1 MLYRSATMQLS
12 LKLLNSKPVG
22 PLCNHSKV
30 REECM
35 PDVPFGSIGKIG
47 GGGATAA
54 SVAGPQRLAS

>member
-1 MLYRSATMQLS
+1 MQLS

-54 SVAGPQRLAS
+54 SVAGPQTLTS